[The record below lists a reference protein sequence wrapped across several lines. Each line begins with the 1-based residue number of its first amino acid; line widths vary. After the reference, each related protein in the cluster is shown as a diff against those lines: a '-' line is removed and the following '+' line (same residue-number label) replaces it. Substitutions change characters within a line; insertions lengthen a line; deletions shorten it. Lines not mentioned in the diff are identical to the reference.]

1 MEPRENEREVRLNA
15 LGIRRI
21 AGMLLGAGA
30 GVLILFIGFW
40 RTALIA
46 ACAAL
51 GWWIGGGCYIPN
63 LLLHAIG
70 KLLSRR
76 GKSA

>member
-30 GVLILFIGFW
+30 GVLMLCIGFW
-40 RTALIA
+40 RALLIV

-51 GWWIGGGCYIPN
+51 GWWIGGGCYIHN
-63 LLLHAIG
+63 LVLHAVG

>member
-1 MEPRENEREVRLNA
+1 METRENEREVRLNA

-46 ACAAL
+46 ACAAARH
-51 GWWIGGGCYIPN
+51 GQIAFPARQIRV
-63 LLLHAIG
+63 I
-70 KLLSRR
+70 RR
-76 GKSA
+76 I

>member
-30 GVLILFIGFW
+30 GVLMLCIGFW
-40 RTALIA
+40 RALLIV

-51 GWWIGGGCYIPN
+51 GRWIGGGCYIPN
-63 LLLHAIG
+63 LVLHAVG